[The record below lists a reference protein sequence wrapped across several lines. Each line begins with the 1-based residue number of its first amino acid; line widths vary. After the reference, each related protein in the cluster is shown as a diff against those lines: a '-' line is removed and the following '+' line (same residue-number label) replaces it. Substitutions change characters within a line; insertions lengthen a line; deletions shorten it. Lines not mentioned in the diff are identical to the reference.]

1 RSRLV
6 VRIVLAL
13 LILIAVYSQRRSLL
27 SATDRLG
34 RLSPAWLALAVAA
47 EILSFVAA
55 AELQHHLLVGTGAR
69 VDRLSL
75 LALTYAGTAMSFT
88 LPAGPAVSGRYM
100 YRTLVR
106 RGSSGGAAAW
116 VLAATAVLSLVSLV
130 LLGLVGAQIRGLGVV
145 CSAIGAGVGVS
156 ILVIAAGLVWALVWS
171 SRHQR
176 RVEMLAL
183 SVAGWWSTPRR
194 IMGHWLGRPD
204 RAAYT
209 ELGGRI
215 QLAVGDDEP
224 RDALGAARLGA
235 ALALAGANWLA
246 DLAALAV
253 AFAALGLA
261 VPWQGLLLAYAVT
274 QLVTT
279 IPLLPG
285 SIGLAEGSMAAA
297 LVCSGVHPTEAVAGV
312 LVYRLVSF
320 WLVLPTG
327 WLAWTF
333 LRRHGGRLDE
343 ATDCLSVRSAV
354 TAD

>member
-1 RSRLV
+1 
-6 VRIVLAL
+6 
-13 LILIAVYSQRRSLL
+13 
-27 SATDRLG
+27 
-34 RLSPAWLALAVAA
+34 
-47 EILSFVAA
+47 
-55 AELQHHLLVGTGAR
+55 
-69 VDRLSL
+69 
-75 LALTYAGTAMSFT
+75 
-88 LPAGPAVSGRYM
+88 
-100 YRTLVR
+100 
-106 RGSSGGAAAW
+106 
-116 VLAATAVLSLVSLV
+116 
-130 LLGLVGAQIRGLGVV
+130 
-145 CSAIGAGVGVS
+145 
-156 ILVIAAGLVWALVWS
+156 
-171 SRHQR
+171 
-176 RVEMLAL
+176 
-183 SVAGWWSTPRR
+183 
-194 IMGHWLGRPD
+194 
-204 RAAYT
+204 
-209 ELGGRI
+209 
-215 QLAVGDDEP
+215 
-224 RDALGAARLGA
+224 LGA